1 MDDTDRSLG
10 DRFADFLDSVGL
22 ENLTDDYREQKRE
35 ADEALERAF
44 DDDTERL
51 ATVPELA
58 EIDRVNIHRN
68 GDDVLVPVVTVV
80 FSGAGEPRLRRV
92 WEITGD
98 ILRAVHPVFAG
109 TFLRHVDVQF
119 AYADS
124 DETTAVFRRITA
136 SQDLIESFV
145 TDPTVDTAALR
156 ARVEAG
162 DDGDDGVPPV
172 NWQRFDA
179 GSPAGSGAYAGPA
192 PIRDVARTSD
202 SVVAR
207 CVSDDS
213 FAAYGATVG
222 TF

>member
-1 MDDTDRSLG
+1 MNDTDRSLG

-35 ADEALERAF
+35 ADKALERAF
-44 DDDTERL
+44 GGDTERL

-58 EIDRVNIHRN
+58 EIDRVNVHRS

-124 DETTAVFRRITA
+124 DETTPVFRRITA
-136 SQDLIESFV
+136 SQDLVESFV
-145 TDPTVDTAALR
+145 TDPSVGVTDLR
-156 ARVEAG
+156 ARVKAG

-172 NWQRFDA
+172 NWQQFDA

-213 FAAYGATVG
+213 FTAYGAATG
-222 TF
+222 AF